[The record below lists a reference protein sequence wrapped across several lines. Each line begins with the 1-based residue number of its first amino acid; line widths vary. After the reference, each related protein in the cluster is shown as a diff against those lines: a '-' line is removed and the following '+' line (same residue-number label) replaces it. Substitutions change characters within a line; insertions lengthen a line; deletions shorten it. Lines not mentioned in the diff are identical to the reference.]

1 MWLIA
6 ATIISYWI
14 GFGITVF
21 ATMYLALQL
30 ARLCELVVDFGSR
43 RTKNGMQSGVG
54 FKSHMENE

>member
-1 MWLIA
+1 MWFIA
-6 ATIISYWI
+6 ATIISYWL

-21 ATMYLALQL
+21 VTMYLALQL

-54 FKSHMENE
+54 YKSHMENE